1 MRNFIN
7 KPMAAMNMVT
17 FPIDARIVDE
27 FANCEALPGRR
38 STITPPW
45 KSDIKWISAANQE
58 AFDTFQSAFDRLDI
72 AGHFRPHL
80 DIEHEVRL
88 YAGFLVV
95 RSQCEEPHFH
105 VDWMNANN
113 EALTLLTPVSS
124 NAAEFGLL
132 YHKFNGGIGEY
143 DYRRG
148 EAIVFGDG
156 FVHSTKPGR
165 SDEPVV
171 LLCFEFGTDKME
183 HWPKI
188 YSTVGYQLTHICQ
201 PDGQFVA
208 TGLRPPK
215 AG

>member
-1 MRNFIN
+1 MRNFVN
-7 KPMAAMNMVT
+7 KPMAALNMVT
-17 FPIDARIVDE
+17 FPIDVRIVDE
-27 FANCEALPGRR
+27 FANYAALPGKL

-45 KSDIKWISAANQE
+45 KSDIQWVSAANQQ
-58 AFDTFQSAFDRLDI
+58 AFDAFQSAFDRLDI

-88 YAGFLVV
+88 YAGFLVI
-95 RSQCEEPHFH
+95 RSRCDEPQFH

-124 NAAEFGLL
+124 NAANFGLL
-132 YHKFNGGIGEY
+132 YHKFSGGIGEY
-143 DYRRG
+143 DYKRG
-148 EAIVFGDG
+148 EAIVFGDK
-156 FVHSTKPGR
+156 FVHSTKPGK

-183 HWPKI
+183 HWPNI
-188 YSTVGYQLTHICQ
+188 YSTIGYQLTHICQ
-201 PDGQFVA
+201 PDGKFVP
-208 TGLRPPK
+208 TELNSKR